1 VRSNANAAAAIDHPQ
16 ENTVM
21 QILSPRHRLACLLA
35 LSLVASGCAGSEPR
49 AGDAKTGS
57 IEGAIQHPAHVI
69 PSMRICAIGSGQP
82 AARVCVTT
90 RNHQASYRIDGLA
103 PDDYIVIA
111 TAQGSLYAVGGH
123 VQPVQCIRAPCPE
136 MPAAVTVAAGA
147 NVADVDINGFYE
159 KRDDFPVLPPK

>member
-1 VRSNANAAAAIDHPQ
+1 LIHPQ
-16 ENTVM
+16 ENNIM
-21 QILSPRHRLACLLA
+21 QISSPLRRLACLLA

-49 AGDAKTGS
+49 AADAKTGS

-90 RNHQASYRIDGLA
+90 RNDQASYRIDGLA

-111 TAQGSLYAVGGH
+111 TAQGSLYSVGGH
-123 VQPVQCIRAPCPE
+123 VQSVQCIRAPCPE
-136 MPAAVTVAAGA
+136 VPATVTVAAGA
-147 NVADVDINGFYE
+147 HVAGIDINGFYE
-159 KRDDFPVLPPK
+159 KRDDFPAMPPE